1 MIFLLGFDKIPV
13 KHFLF
18 MVPYVKNTV
27 LKIKINN
34 PLRFYFYSCIK
45 TAQALKLS
53 VSCIKCIKLAF
64 RNTYVDSMKCSS
76 L

>member
-27 LKIKINN
+27 LKIKSEGVIY
-34 PLRFYFYSCIK
+34 FYFYSCIK
-45 TAQALKLS
+45 TTQALKLS
-53 VSCIKCIKLAF
+53 VSCIKCMKL
-64 RNTYVDSMKCSS
+64 S
-76 L
+76 LSEIHTLIV